1 MAGAA
6 LGSRSLARIDLMCQ
20 LQKSKATAPMYWDTA
35 LVTHVL

>member
-6 LGSRSLARIDLMCQ
+6 LGSSSLPRIDLMRQ
-20 LQKSKATAPMYWDTA
+20 LQKSIATAPMHWDTT